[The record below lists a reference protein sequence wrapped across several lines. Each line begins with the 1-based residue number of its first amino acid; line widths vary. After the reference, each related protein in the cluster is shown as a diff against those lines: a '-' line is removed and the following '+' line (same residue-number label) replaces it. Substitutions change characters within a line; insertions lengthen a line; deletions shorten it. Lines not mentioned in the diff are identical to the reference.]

1 MNRHEALLR
10 VSLFS
15 AYVHIAD
22 LDQGERDPLV
32 DVLMRYAEELEEA
45 ILFGS
50 SVYDALAK
58 MGAEQ

>member
-1 MNRHEALLR
+1 MNRNEALLR

-32 DVLMRYAEELEEA
+32 DVLMRYAEELEMA
-45 ILFGS
+45 ILMGS
-50 SVYDALAK
+50 SIGDALAK
-58 MGAEQ
+58 MRLE